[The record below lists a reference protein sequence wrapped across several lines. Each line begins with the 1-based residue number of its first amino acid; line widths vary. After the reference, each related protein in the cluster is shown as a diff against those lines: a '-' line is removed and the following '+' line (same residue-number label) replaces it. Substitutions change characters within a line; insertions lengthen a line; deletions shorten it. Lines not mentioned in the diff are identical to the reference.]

1 MIRLSVP
8 GTLAYRDVAV
18 RMVGS
23 AARVLRAEAQRGSSE
38 EIRIEGDL
46 SDEFTSQLVSAFSE
60 AFNNVVIHGY
70 QRAPHKRIDI
80 EARLVP
86 STIELD
92 LVDEGKPFDPSG
104 YQKLPDS
111 LPEGGMGLFIMR
123 SFVDEIRYV
132 SGPPN
137 TLTLVK
143 RF

>member
-8 GTLAYRDVAV
+8 GTLVYRDVAV

-38 EIRIEGDL
+38 EIRVDGDL

-60 AFNNVVIHGY
+60 AFNNLVIHGY
-70 QRAPHKRIDI
+70 RRAPGKRIDI
-80 EARLVP
+80 EARLV
-86 STIELD
+86 SSAIELD
-92 LVDEGKPFDPSG
+92 MVDEGQPFDPSG

-111 LPEGGMGLFIMR
+111 LPEGGMGLFIIR
-123 SFVDEIRYV
+123 SFVDEVRYV
-132 SGPPN
+132 GGPPN

>member
-38 EIRIEGDL
+38 EIRVEGDL
-46 SDEFTSQLVSAFSE
+46 SDEFSSQLVSAFSE

-70 QRAPHKRIDI
+70 ERAGGKRVDI
-80 EARLVP
+80 EARVV
-86 STIELD
+86 SGTIELD

-111 LPEGGMGLFIMR
+111 LPEGGMGLFIIR
-123 SFVDEIRYV
+123 SFVDEVRYL